1 MTRAAGR
8 CAFAWRPAVL
18 CLLLAA
24 CGETAPGAA
33 APATATEPAA
43 PAARPPQTEWAARV
57 DALLASMPEPSAER
71 AFTFEGEIVY
81 DVPQRGSFRVEVT
94 AGEHEGRR
102 AWRVVQ
108 DESRPAFP
116 NGMAAETEHR
126 ETWLG
131 RDLRTL
137 SARTTISAEGRPPVT
152 LTEPAGR
159 RTLSLAAAILYF
171 RQCPAKVTAGPDP
184 SPCPEVTG
192 VEADGTLRGVAETAD
207 AYRVTITLRG
217 PNRTPVEVERF
228 LGWHDMGKIVARE
241 APK

>member
-1 MTRAAGR
+1 MTRPAGR
-8 CAFAWRPAVL
+8 CALAWRPAVL

-24 CGETAPGAA
+24 CAEKAPGDKTTKPDGA
-33 APATATEPAA
+33 APADSA
-43 PAARPPQTEWAARV
+43 PRPPQTEWAARL

-71 AFTFEGEIVY
+71 TFRFEGEIDY
-81 DVPQRGSFRVEVT
+81 GGTERGTFRVEVT

-116 NGMAAETEHR
+116 NGMSAESEHR
-126 ETWLG
+126 EMWLG

-137 SARTTISAEGRPPVT
+137 SATTTITAEGRTPVT

-171 RQCPAKVTAGPDP
+171 RHCPAKVTAGADP
-184 SPCPEVTG
+184 SPCPEVTA

-207 AYRVTITLRG
+207 AYRATITLRG
-217 PNRTPVEVERF
+217 PDRTPVQVERF
-228 LGWHDMGKIVARE
+228 LGWHDMGKIVA
-241 APK
+241 PK